1 MEESMPRPFPN
12 YAVTLPGVLS
22 LALLMTACAAEDSGA
37 LSTFGAS
44 PSGTVDVVG
53 PERDGS
59 PVEDAGR
66 ADGVDGAAP
75 DAGDDDLVDPPA
87 DVGPPVA
94 CDEDED
100 CDDGLSCTEDQCTAM
115 GHCAAPVAPGRCL
128 IQEVCHDK
136 GDPNPAN
143 ACLGCRPGVKVNGWS
158 PADGFACDDGDPC
171 TQGDLCEGGACL
183 PGAPDPCDDGN
194 PCTADHCAPGE
205 GCRHEGICECQS
217 DDDCAALDD
226 GDLCTGA
233 LRCDTSTFPF
243 SCQVD
248 PDTVVHCA
256 TTSDTACRVTQCV
269 PATGVC
275 VQSATNEHGA
285 CDDGDGCTV
294 DDTCTAGACVGTPCV
309 TLGEVCRE
317 GACAEVVCGDGW
329 IDPGETCD
337 DGDDEGGDGCSA
349 VCQISDGYTCA
360 GEPSVCTAS
369 PVDVFEYGFDSDL
382 PAFSGTD
389 GWQSSYCDDPWTTAL
404 NGGVFP
410 TTDDGCGIPNDQCSW
425 NYKCDYQFGYWTQG
439 GQCIESD
446 PFDNHLTFG
455 DTSWT
460 DYTLTAQLRNDDDDS
475 VGVTVRYANS
485 GQFYLFMMA
494 HDQVPEFDHGCNL
507 DYSGAALIRVQDSNP
522 ELLAVDP
529 ATFELGA
536 ITGVRVTV
544 QGASIKA
551 WVDWNGDG
559 NYQPSELLFDVV
571 DPDALPAGK
580 VGLWAFENGA
590 TGDDFDPCSAGGCWF
605 DNVKV
610 VLE

>member
-1 MEESMPRPFPN
+1 MRK
-12 YAVTLPGVLS
+12 VL
-22 LALLMTACAAEDSGA
+22 LLLLLTACAAEEDAA
-37 LSTFGAS
+37 LSSFGTAS
-44 PSGTVDVVG
+44 PGGVDVGAPSPDDASVG
-53 PERDGS
+53 DVGGHVDQDVSS
-59 PVEDAGR
+59 PGDATDV
-66 ADGVDGAAP
+66 APDISQDTALPPACEVDG
-75 DAGDDDLVDPPA
+75 
-87 DVGPPVA
+87 
-94 CDEDED
+94 D
-100 CDDGLSCTEDQCTAM
+100 CDDGLPCTQDQCTAM
-115 GHCAAPVAPGRCL
+115 GHCAAPVAPGYCL
-128 IQEVCHDK
+128 IQGACHDK
-136 GDPNPAN
+136 GDSNPAN
-143 ACLGCRPGVKVNGWS
+143 ACLGCRPGVKNDGWS

-171 TQGDLCEGGACL
+171 TQGDHCEGGACL
-183 PGAPDPCDDGN
+183 SGAPDPCDDGN
-194 PCTADHCAPGE
+194 PCTEDSCDPGV
-205 GCRHEGICECQS
+205 GCRHEGACQCES
-217 DDDCAALDD
+217 DTECASLDD
-226 GDLCTGA
+226 GDLCNGT
-233 LRCDTSTFPF
+233 LRCDKTSLPF
-243 SCQVD
+243 SCEVD

-275 VQSATNEHGA
+275 LQSATNEHGA
-285 CDDGDGCTV
+285 CDDGDACTLDDACTV
-294 DDTCTAGACVGTPCV
+294 GACVGTPCV
-309 TLGEVCRE
+309 SLGQVCRD

-329 IDPGETCD
+329 IGPGEACD

-349 VCQISDGYTCA
+349 VCQVSEGYTCA
-360 GEPSVCTAS
+360 GEPSVCAPS
-369 PVDVFEYGFDSDL
+369 PVDVFEYHFDSDL
-382 PAFSGTD
+382 TAFAGTD
-389 GWQSSYCDDPWTTAL
+389 GWASSYCTDPWTTAL

-425 NYKCDYQFGYWTQG
+425 NYKCDYQFGYWTQA

-446 PFDNHLTFG
+446 PFDNHLTWG

-460 DYTLTAQLRNDDDDS
+460 DYTLTAQFRNDDDDS

-485 GQFYLFMMA
+485 GQFYLFMMS
-494 HDQVPEFDHGCNL
+494 HDQTIEFDYGCNL

-559 NYQPSELLFDVV
+559 DYPPNELLFDVI

-605 DNVKV
+605 DNVRVK
-610 VLE
+610 LE